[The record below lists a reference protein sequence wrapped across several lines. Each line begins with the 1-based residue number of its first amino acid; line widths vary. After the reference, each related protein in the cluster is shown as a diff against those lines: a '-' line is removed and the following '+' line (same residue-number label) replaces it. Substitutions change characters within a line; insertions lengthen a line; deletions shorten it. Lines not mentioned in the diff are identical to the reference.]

1 MKSALEKI
9 FTWVKDLHLWEQDAF
24 RRIYENESG
33 DMTDFDVAEVVELLK
48 KQHQLSETTLEA
60 RPPSELA
67 DRLRPQSQF
76 VFNSVGGLKNVN
88 AIDKNSDLE
97 FEPNGLTII
106 YGDNGSGKSGYTRML
121 KGACYARSPE
131 KKIHSNIFA
140 EEDSGQQPSA
150 IFKWKDQSGDN
161 NSQRWHVG
169 DTPLKFLQ
177 SSVAVFDSKCA
188 RVHVDEKNEIR
199 IDLYGVEMLEN
210 LVRAFGR
217 VKEKLNAEQ
226 KSIAFIDI
234 GALGFAEMGDT
245 EVGRLARKLGN
256 ENQSA
261 KELEKLSDSFNS
273 LAQMSDSERDTLSI
287 REKEKNTSNPK
298 EEARNLRSFLDRFKA
313 MRGRV
318 IGLGKL
324 LSDRAVDSAKAV
336 AESFQNAKNAACS
349 AQNNLSGYLPGTG
362 GDRWRSLLDAA
373 LEFSRK
379 AYSDKEFPHVGD
391 GAKCVLCQQFLA
403 KEGVDNLRA
412 FQKFLADK
420 TEKNF
425 RETSKEFEKSKNSI
439 GEISVDN
446 ALNDSMSAEICNR
459 CSASLCG
466 NIKKHLESLENRKRQ
481 IISAMESGEWN
492 NIAPVSHDGIGNDI
506 DKAIDGIENSI
517 LSMEGNAKKREAN
530 MAEYRELAD
539 RAMLCKNRSSVEKRV
554 SQLKAKSALLDCV
567 QETGTTKISLFV
579 RELTQETLTEKMKN
593 RIRKENDALG
603 VGHITINFDAGV
615 RKGEPLGQ
623 ISFADIFVRERKN
636 NRHIKVSDVL
646 SEGEHRAIAIAA
658 FLAEVGVYNA
668 VRCIVFDDPVSSLDH
683 QRRDAVAKRLVE
695 EISGQ
700 RQVIIFT
707 HDLVF
712 VNQLRTHAK
721 EKSVALRLHEVR
733 NGGKNRTGVAGK
745 PSFAHKSNLEMIAH
759 VKHEYYRRAKSESRL
774 DKRSEIVRDGY
785 SHLREILESVVERDF
800 FRDSI
805 TRFSGKVDA
814 GKLPEIFQP
823 SNDLAEIADK
833 IRRLHRKIHRRMHR
847 AAAASQDST
856 PSIDDLETDI
866 LEIENIRRCI
876 LVTPESPDCVAIEKK
891 NDGDD

>member
-1 MKSALEKI
+1 MESAFQQI
-9 FTWVKDLHLWEQDAF
+9 INWVKARLPLWAQDAF
-24 RRIYENESG
+24 RRVYENSSG
-33 DMTDFDVAEVVELLK
+33 DLSETDIDEVVELLK
-48 KQHQLSETTLEA
+48 KQHKLSETTLEA
-60 RPPSELA
+60 RPPPDELA
-67 DRLRPQSQF
+67 DRSRSQHQF
-76 VFNSVGGLKNVN
+76 VFKSISGLKNVN
-88 AIDKNSDLE
+88 AIDENNSVLK
-97 FEPNGLTII
+97 FEPSGLTVI
-106 YGDNGSGKSGYTRML
+106 YGQNGSGKSGYTRML

-131 KKIHSNIFA
+131 KTIHSNIYA

-150 IFKWKDQSGDN
+150 MFKWEDQSGDN
-161 NSQRWHVG
+161 SQRWHAG
-169 DTPLKFLQ
+169 GAPLKVLQ
-177 SSVAVFDSKCA
+177 SSVAVFDAKCA
-188 RVHVDEKNEIR
+188 RVHVDQKNEIR

-217 VKEKLNAEQ
+217 VREKLNAEQ
-226 KSIAFIDI
+226 KSIAVINI
-234 GALGFAEMGDT
+234 EALGFAEMGDT
-245 EVGRLARKLGN
+245 EVGRFARKLVG
-256 ENQSA
+256 EYQTA
-261 KELEKLSDSFNS
+261 EELEKLSDSFNS
-273 LAQMSDSERDTLSI
+273 LAQMSGSERDTLSI
-287 REKEKNTSNPK
+287 REKEKNASNPK
-298 EEARNLRSFLDRFKA
+298 EEARNLQSFLGRFKE
-313 MRGRV
+313 MRDRLIE
-318 IGLGKL
+318 IGNS
-324 LSDRAVDSAKAV
+324 LSDRAVNSAKAV
-336 AESFQNAKNAACS
+336 AKFFQYAKNAACL

-362 GDRWRSLLDAA
+362 GDCWRSLLDAA

-391 GAKCVLCQQFLA
+391 GAKCVLCQQSLA

-412 FQKFLADK
+412 FQKFLAGK

-425 RETSKEFEKSKNSI
+425 REMRKELEKSENSI
-439 GEISVDN
+439 GAISVDN
-446 ALNDSMSAEICNR
+446 VLNDSMSAEICNR
-459 CSASLCG
+459 CSDSLCG
-466 NIKKHLESLENRKRQ
+466 KIKEHLESLENRKRQ
-481 IISAMESGEWN
+481 IISAMKSGEWN

-517 LSMEGNAKKREAN
+517 LSMEGNAKKGEAN

-539 RAMLCKNRSSVEKRV
+539 RAMLCKKRDSVKNRI
-554 SQLKAKSALLDCV
+554 SQLKAKSALRDCV
-567 QETGTTKISLFV
+567 QETDTTQISRFVGKI
-579 RELTQETLTEKMKN
+579 TQATFTEEMKN
-593 RIRKENDALG
+593 RIRKEAIALG
-603 VGHITINFDAGV
+603 VGHITINFDADV
-615 RKGEPLGQ
+615 RQGETRGQLG
-623 ISFADIFVRERKN
+623 FADTFVRERKN
-636 NRHIKVSDVL
+636 SRNIKVSDVL

-683 QRRDAVAKRLVE
+683 QRRDAVAQRLVE

-759 VKHEYYRRAKSESRL
+759 VRDEYYRPAKKELRL

-800 FRDSI
+800 FRNSI

-814 GKLPEIFQP
+814 GKLPEIFQSP
-823 SNDLAEIADK
+823 NDLAEIADR
-833 IRRLHRKIHRRMHR
+833 IDRLHKKIHSRMHL

-856 PSIDDLETDI
+856 PSIDDLHTDI
-866 LEIENIRRCI
+866 LEIENIRSCI
-876 LVTPESPDCVAIEKK
+876 RSP
-891 NDGDD
+891 